1 MYISFTASGLTVI
14 INHTEIKFIKGSQM
28 KKTAQNT
35 KQASYK
41 LASLSEEIKNK
52 ALLKI
57 AAEIKNNKNLIL
69 EENKK
74 DLSEADKLLQD
85 SQITK
90 SLYDRLKLD
99 EEKINIIIK
108 GIEDVVKLDDPVNK
122 VLWGMELDKG
132 LELYRISC
140 PIGVIGVIFESRP
153 DVVPQI
159 ASLAIKSANSVIL
172 KGGIESFKTNEI
184 FVKIIN
190 EALDTIPGFPK
201 NTINLIKT
209 REDVKELLKMDK
221 YIDLLIPRGSNNL
234 VKYIQENTK
243 IPVLGHT
250 EGICH
255 VFIDEYT
262 DLDKAVKISVDS
274 KIQYPAA
281 CNAVETILVHKNTAG
296 KLLPVLIREFKNNG
310 VIVKGDELTGTIVP
324 DIEKTIEEDWK
335 TEYSDKIISI
345 KIVDNITEAINHIN
359 QYGSRH
365 TDCIVTENTENR
377 DMFMNLVDSAGV
389 YCNAS
394 TRFADGFRYGF
405 GAEVGISTNKTHARG
420 PVGLEGLTIYKYK
433 LYGNGQIVAEYSG
446 KNSRNYTHKKIE

>member
-1 MYISFTASGLTVI
+1 
-14 INHTEIKFIKGSQM
+14 M
-28 KKTAQNT
+28 KKTAQNA
-35 KQASYK
+35 KLASYK
-41 LASLSEEIKNK
+41 LASLSEETKNK
-52 ALLKI
+52 ALLTI
-57 AAEIKNNKNLIL
+57 SEHLKNNTDIIL
-69 EENKK
+69 QENKK
-74 DLSEADKLLQD
+74 DLTQAEELLKNG
-85 SQITK
+85 SLTK

-108 GIEDVVKLDDPVNK
+108 GIEDVVKLKDPVNK
-122 VLWGMELDKG
+122 VLCGMELDKD

-159 ASLAIKSANSVIL
+159 VSLAIKSANSVIL
-172 KGGIESFKTNEI
+172 KGGIEALNSNEI
-184 FVKIIN
+184 LIKLIN
-190 EALDTIPGFPK
+190 EALETVPEFPK
-201 NTINLIKT
+201 NAINLIKT

-221 YIDLLIPRGSNNL
+221 YIDLIIPRGSNNL

-250 EGICH
+250 EGVCH
-255 VFIDEYT
+255 IYT
-262 DLDKAVKISVDS
+262 DKEADFDKAIKVSTDS

-281 CNAVETILVHKNTAG
+281 CNAVETILVHKDISE
-296 KLLPVLIREFKNNG
+296 KLLPLLISELKKHEVL
-310 VIVKGDELTGTIVP
+310 VKGDEKTQTIVS
-324 DIEKTIEEDWK
+324 DIESATEEDWE

-345 KIVDNITEAINHIN
+345 KVVENIDAAINHIN
-359 QYGSRH
+359 LYGSGH

-377 DMFMNLVDSAGV
+377 DLFMNIVDSAGV
-389 YCNAS
+389 YCNVS

-433 LYGNGQIVAEYSG
+433 LYGDGQIVAEYSG
-446 KNSRNYTHKKIE
+446 KDAKSYTHKKMNF

>member
-1 MYISFTASGLTVI
+1 MEKI
-14 INHTEIKFIKGSQM
+14 
-28 KKTAQNT
+28 AQSA

-41 LASLSEEIKNK
+41 LASLKEDTKNK
-52 ALLKI
+52 ALLKV
-57 AAEIKNNKNLIL
+57 AEHIKNNIDLIL
-69 EENKK
+69 QENKK
-74 DLSEADKLLQD
+74 DLAEAETLFKDGSL
-85 SQITK
+85 TK
-90 SLYDRLKLD
+90 PLYDRLKLD

-108 GIEDVVKLDDPVNK
+108 GIEDVVKLEDPINK
-122 VLWGMELDKG
+122 VLWDMELDKD

-172 KGGIESFKTNEI
+172 KGGIEALNSNKI
-184 FVKIIN
+184 FVKLIT
-190 EALDTIPGFPK
+190 EALKTIPEFPE
-201 NTINLIKT
+201 NSISLIKT
-209 REDVKELLKMDK
+209 REDVKELLQLDK

-255 VFIDEYT
+255 IFADET
-262 DLDKAVKISVDS
+262 ALLDKAVKVSIDS

-281 CNAVETILVHKNTAG
+281 CNAVETLLIHKNIAE
-296 KLLPVLIREFKNNG
+296 KLLPVLISEFKKEN
-310 VIVKGDELTGTIVP
+310 VLVKGDELTRTIVH
-324 DIEKTIEEDWK
+324 DIEEAFEEDWE

-345 KIVDNITEAINHIN
+345 KIVEDIHDAINHIN
-359 QYGSRH
+359 LYGSGH
-365 TDCIVTENTENR
+365 TDCIITENTENR
-377 DMFMNLVDSAGV
+377 DLFMNLVDSAGA
-389 YCNAS
+389 YCNVS
-394 TRFADGFRYGF
+394 TRFADGFRYGL

-433 LYGNGQIVAEYSG
+433 LYGNGQTVAEFSG
-446 KNSRNYTHKKIE
+446 KNAKNYTHKKISL